1 MATEAKAKPTAAEI
15 LKSGEKKVKDISKM
29 IKLVEKMNVDIK
41 EYLNAIKFDPRRKA
55 SLRQKGEK
63 AVGILNDD
71 LDLAEF
77 KLAKLKK
84 KG

>member
-1 MATEAKAKPTAAEI
+1 MPTAPQAKPTAAQI
-15 LKSGEKKVKDISKM
+15 LKAGETKVKDISKM
-29 IKLVEKMNVDIK
+29 ITLVEKMNVDIK